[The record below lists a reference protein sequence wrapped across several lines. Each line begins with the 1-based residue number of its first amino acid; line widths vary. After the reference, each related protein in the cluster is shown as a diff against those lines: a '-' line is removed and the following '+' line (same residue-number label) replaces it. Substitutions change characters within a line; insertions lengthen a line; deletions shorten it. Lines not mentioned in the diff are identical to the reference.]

1 MRPRPVEPSER
12 RPFGDAVA
20 AARLVRVVSRLARL
34 VAAALCATALA
45 AWPAAVHAQPEAPE
59 PPPEDVSAEDGAEA
73 APAAPEAPEQPE
85 VAPAE
90 PAPAPAPAP
99 PDTWGS
105 GKPHAPGASQ
115 QPPTDGASP
124 AQTRDQVAPSRP
136 AAPPWR
142 RMRPFSEAVSPVRYT
157 LEKIIVKGNTRTR
170 PRVILRYIPFRAGD
184 VIDVDDP
191 EVTLTR
197 YRLLGTGFFRDVQF
211 SLRKGTR
218 PGHVLLVIEVVE
230 RNTVVVNDLRMGLS
244 ADADTEGDARPLTA
258 YAGLGVAETNLAG
271 SGMTLGSNIGLAQ
284 DQFALR
290 VRFLDPAFV
299 STRWMTSGSLLYTNA
314 QDFFGNSDVH
324 YQSPAIDE
332 VPDFAVVDY
341 KRFGGTLGLGR
352 DLSVTTQLWLHYRLE
367 SIEAQVPVAASHVRG
382 RYGDEPNVEPI
393 EFYIEPG
400 RSVLSALRATLQYDS
415 RDQPFLPTNGWFSE
429 IQGEFALPP
438 AGSDYDYQRFE
449 VHASRWWELPWRH
462 VLRFEVFGG
471 AISGDAPFFEL
482 YYIGDFSDFL
492 AGRVLQLNF
501 DRRPPPNFLG
511 TAIAEVRRG
520 HYAGKLSA
528 EYRVPLYRGTRSVY
542 GIDLFTSAG
551 IWGMATRH
559 DLEKP
564 VPNYSGAALI
574 PVDLTANLGVR
585 MDTSAGGFTFAF
597 SNVLGFVPV
606 RGENE

>member
-1 MRPRPVEPSER
+1 MPPKR
-12 RPFGDAVA
+12 
-20 AARLVRVVSRLARL
+20 
-34 VAAALCATALA
+34 ALRHFT
-45 AWPAAVHAQPEAPE
+45 
-59 PPPEDVSAEDGAEA
+59 EA
-73 APAAPEAPEQPE
+73 A
-85 VAPAE
+85 
-90 PAPAPAPAP
+90 
-99 PDTWGS
+99 T
-105 GKPHAPGASQ
+105 
-115 QPPTDGASP
+115 
-124 AQTRDQVAPSRP
+124 
-136 AAPPWR
+136 
-142 RMRPFSEAVSPVRYT
+142 PVRYT
-157 LEKIIVKGNTRTR
+157 LEKILVTGNTRTR
-170 PRVILRYIPFRAGD
+170 PRVILRYIPFRVGD

-218 PGHVLLVIEVVE
+218 PGHVFLIVEVVE
-230 RNTVVVNDLRMGLS
+230 RNTVIVNDLRMGLS

-258 YAGLGVAETNLAG
+258 YAGVGVAETNLAG
-271 SGMTLGSNIGLAQ
+271 SGMTLGSSIGLAQ

-290 VRFLDPAFV
+290 VRFLDPAFI
-299 STRWMTSGSLLYTNA
+299 SSRWMTSASLLYTNA
-314 QDFFGNSDVH
+314 QDFFGNSDVR
-324 YQSPAIDE
+324 YQSPAIDD

-341 KRFGGTLGLGR
+341 KRFGGTLGVGR

-367 SIEAQVPVAASHVRG
+367 SIQAEVPIAASHVRG

-400 RSVLSALRATLQYDS
+400 RSVLSTLRATLQYDS
-415 RDQPFLPTNGWFSE
+415 RDQPFLPSSGWFSE
-429 IQGEFALPP
+429 LKGELALPP
-438 AGSDYDYQRFE
+438 AGSDYDYQRVD
-449 VHASRWWELPWRH
+449 VHASRWWRLPWRH
-462 VLRFEVFGG
+462 VFRLEVFGG

-520 HYAGKLSA
+520 HYAAKLSA
-528 EYRVPLYRGTRSVY
+528 EYRIPLYRGTRSVY

-606 RGENE
+606 RGESE